1 MTEGHPCAAAPAQRA
16 GGPELDAL
24 ASGGCV
30 LLVDKPVGPTSFDMV
45 RTARRAFGGPRRSTR
60 GRVGHAGTLD
70 PFASGLLLVLVGH
83 ATRISNLMMSLPK
96 EYDLTV
102 QFGAVSSTAD
112 PTGTITPA
120 GGRVQADQVLRS
132 LDAFRGRIRQ
142 KVPLTSAVKVGGEAL
157 YKRAHRGE
165 NIETPER
172 EVMIYDLT
180 MIEFDEPAQ
189 TARLLALTGSGTY
202 ARVLAEEI
210 GAATGAGAYAASLR
224 RTRIG
229 PFRVEDALT
238 SAELSSDRRP
248 SGGAGMLTLDEALG
262 FLPRHDLSPAEAR
275 PAANGNQLPWAPWP
289 RFRVYAENLLL
300 GIYEERDGAAK
311 PLVIFPRPA

>member
-1 MTEGHPCAAAPAQRA
+1 
-16 GGPELDAL
+16 
-24 ASGGCV
+24 
-30 LLVDKPVGPTSFDMV
+30 
-45 RTARRAFGGPRRSTR
+45 
-60 GRVGHAGTLD
+60 VGHAGTLD
-70 PFASGLLLVLVGH
+70 PFASGLLLVLVGQ

-112 PTGTITPA
+112 PTGTIVPT
-120 GGRVQADQVLRS
+120 GGRVRVEQVLRS

-142 KVPLTSAVKVGGEAL
+142 RVPLTSAVKVGGEAL

-165 NIETPER
+165 DIETPER
-172 EVMIYDLT
+172 EVMVYDLT
-180 MIEFDEPAQ
+180 MIGFDEAAQ

-229 PFRVEDALT
+229 PFRVEDALVPE
-238 SAELSSDRRP
+238 ELSTGHRG
-248 SGGAGMLTLDEALG
+248 SGWAGVLTLDEALR
-262 FLPRHDLSPAEAR
+262 FLPRCDLCPAEAKL
-275 PAANGNQLPWAPWP
+275 AANGNRLPRAPWA

-300 GIYEERDGAAK
+300 GVYEATAETAR